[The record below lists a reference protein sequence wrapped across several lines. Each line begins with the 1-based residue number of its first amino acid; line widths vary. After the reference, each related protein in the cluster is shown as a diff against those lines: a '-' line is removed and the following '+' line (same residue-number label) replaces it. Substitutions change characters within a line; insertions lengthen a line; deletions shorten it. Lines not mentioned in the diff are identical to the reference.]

1 MWQHPMPWASRL
13 PDSAPAQPAENNSES
28 GTNIIEPQIGA
39 LSVDC
44 STQAPLDNAS
54 NIMDNPL
61 DLAMEFDFDS
71 QLWDFE
77 MVDIIFEQT

>member
-1 MWQHPMPWASRL
+1 M
-13 PDSAPAQPAENNSES
+13 
-28 GTNIIEPQIGA
+28 
-39 LSVDC
+39 DC
-44 STQAPLDNAS
+44 STQAPLENAS